1 MATYY
6 TSSTALGGGVGS
18 YADPFTL
25 QEAFDTATA
34 GDEVRVLN
42 DGTYSPTATIDVD
55 TNQGTG
61 TSPIVFVGRNSAD
74 TAEEVAT
81 ISGTSILS
89 GGLMNFNFGNSSHSH
104 VYIKKLKFDGSPAS
118 TDMITANAFNNRGVY
133 WFDCIFTNSSRY
145 AYANGS
151 WQCTMVRCQFINN
164 ASLALFGFKDGM
176 LIGCYFEGNGS
187 GTTTANGIFQCTSEF
202 ISCVFRNNGHIYSDM
217 RVFVNCTFDGNNSI
231 GKAMTA
237 GVGKYTRIVNCVFCN
252 YTVQA
257 IDAGSTDETY
267 RIQGCYFYNNTSD
280 SDLTIDPTTNT
291 LNGADPQFTNTT
303 NGTEDY
309 TPQSGSPLFG
319 AGQPKLIPN
328 STASD
333 MTSSPTS
340 GAIALAPSSGGSSY
354 TNVASAKF
362 TRLE

>member
-25 QEAFDTATA
+25 QEAFDTAIA

-42 DGTYSPTATIDVD
+42 DGTYSPTVTVDVD
-55 TNQGTG
+55 TNQGTA

-89 GGLMNFNFGNSSHSH
+89 GSVIYFNFGNSSHSYVH
-104 VYIKKLKFDGSPAS
+104 IKKLKFDGSPAS
-118 TDMITANAFNNRGVY
+118 TDIVTANNFNNRGVY

-145 AYANGS
+145 AFGNGCYQS
-151 WQCTMVRCQFINN
+151 QMTRCQFINN
-164 ASLALFGFKDGM
+164 VSVALFGFRNS
-176 LIGCYFEGNGS
+176 LAIGCYFEGNGS
-187 GTTTANGIFQCTSEF
+187 GTTPANGIFSCTSSPF
-202 ISCVFRNNGHIYSDM
+202 YGCVFRNSGYVYGDM
-217 RVFVNCTFDGNNSI
+217 GAFYNCTFDGSNSM
-231 GKAMTA
+231 GKALTT
-237 GVGKYTRIVNCVFCN
+237 GVTTSVPIINCVFAN

-257 IDAGSTDETY
+257 IESSTVDTSY
-267 RIQGCYFYNNTSD
+267 NIQGCYFYNNVSNTNFIID
-280 SDLTIDPTTNT
+280 STTNT
-291 LNGADPQFTNTT
+291 LSGTDPLFTNTT

-319 AGQPKLIPN
+319 AGQPSLIPN

-333 MTSSPTS
+333 MTSSPTV
-340 GAIALAPSSGGSSY
+340 GAIHAAIAAAISSVFSY
-354 TNVASAKF
+354 MANF
-362 TRLE
+362 TRLG

>member
-25 QEAFDTATA
+25 QEAFDTAIA
-34 GDEVRVLN
+34 GDEVRILN

-55 TNQGTG
+55 TNQGTA

-89 GGLMNFNFGNSSHSH
+89 GSVIFFNFGNANHSYVH
-104 VYIKKLKFDGSPAS
+104 IKKLKFDGSPAS
-118 TDMITANAFNNRGVY
+118 TDIITANNFNNRGVY

-145 AYANGS
+145 AHGDGCY
-151 WQCTMVRCQFINN
+151 QCQMIRCQFINN
-164 ASLALFGFKDGM
+164 ASIALYGFRSSF
-176 LIGCYFEGNGS
+176 LIGCYFEGSGS
-187 GTTTANGIFQCTSEF
+187 GTTAANGIFS
-202 ISCVFRNNGHIYSDM
+202 ISGTPFYGCVFRNSGYVYSDM
-217 RVFVNCTFDGNNSI
+217 TGFYNCTFDGNNSM
-231 GKAMTA
+231 GKALIA
-237 GVGKYTRIVNCVFCN
+237 NVNKSIPIINCVFAN

-257 IDAGSTDETY
+257 IESSTVDASY
-267 RIQGCYFYNNTSD
+267 NIQGCYFYNNVSD
-280 SDLTIDPTTNT
+280 TNFIIDSTTNT
-291 LNGADPQFTNTT
+291 LSGTDPLFTNTT

-319 AGQPKLIPN
+319 AGQPSLIPN

-333 MTSSPTS
+333 MTSSPTI
-340 GAIALAPSSGGSSY
+340 GAIDPNLSGGSTSY
-354 TNVASAKF
+354 ALPPKH
-362 TRLE
+362 TRL

>member
-1 MATYY
+1 MTTYY

-42 DGTYSPTATIDVD
+42 DGTYYPTTTIDVD

-74 TAEEVAT
+74 TYDEVTT
-81 ISGTSILS
+81 ISGTSLTSGSIL
-89 GGLMNFNFGNSSHSH
+89 NFDFGNSSHSY
-104 VYIKKLKFDGSPAS
+104 VYIKKLKFDGSPAN
-118 TDMITANAFNNRGVY
+118 TDMISATAFNSRGIY

-145 AYANGS
+145 AYGNGS
-151 WQCTMVRCQFINN
+151 WQSTMIRCQFINN
-164 ASLALFGFKDGM
+164 ANRALISWNDGV
-176 LIGCYFEGNGS
+176 LIGCYFESSSS
-187 GTTTANGIFQCTSEF
+187 GTTTANGIFNTKSEF
-202 ISCVFRNNGHIYSDM
+202 YNCVFRNNGHIQTPSVY
-217 RVFVNCTFDGNNSI
+217 VNCTFDGNNSI
-231 GKAMTA
+231 GKAIA
-237 GVGKYTRIVNCVFCN
+237 GGVGSLTRLINCVFCN
-252 YTVQA
+252 YTVRA
-257 IDAGSTDETY
+257 IDAGSTEETH

-280 SDLTIDPTTNT
+280 TDLTIDPNTNT

-309 TPQSGSPLFG
+309 TPQTGSPLIG
-319 AGQPKLIPN
+319 AGQPSLIPN

-333 MTSSPTS
+333 MTSKPTI
-340 GAIALAPSSGGSSY
+340 GAITAAIAAAATSVYSY
-354 TNVASAKF
+354 VANF
-362 TRLE
+362 TRLG